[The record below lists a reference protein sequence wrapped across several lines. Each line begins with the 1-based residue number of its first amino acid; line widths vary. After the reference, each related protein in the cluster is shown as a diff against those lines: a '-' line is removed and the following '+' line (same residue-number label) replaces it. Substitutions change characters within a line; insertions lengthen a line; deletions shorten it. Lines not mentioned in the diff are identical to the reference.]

1 MLYFINILTNIS
13 SIDYYAKKFS
23 FFNWYLSSIIAVL
36 VRKNKK
42 EHKKYKLSNYSNNI
56 HDTSF
61 EIHFWRRKKTD

>member
-23 FFNWYLSSIIAVL
+23 FFNWYLNSIIAVL
-36 VRKNKK
+36 VQKNKK

-61 EIHFWRRKKTD
+61 EIHFWQRKKID